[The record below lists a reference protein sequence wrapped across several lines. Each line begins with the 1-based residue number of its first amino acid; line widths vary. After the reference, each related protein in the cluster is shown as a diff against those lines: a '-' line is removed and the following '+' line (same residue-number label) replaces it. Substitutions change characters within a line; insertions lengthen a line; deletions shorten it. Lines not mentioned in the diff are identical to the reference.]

1 MTSKL
6 IAEVLMFILQE
17 LLWRTRAFSQH
28 FDQWTKQG
36 YEFDE
41 TLKTE
46 ALKPAQEALMKLFAV
61 SLERN
66 QMMYSQTC
74 VLATTCLKSQT
85 YVLFYINAIK
95 AKHISFWMVALNG
108 VITV

>member
-1 MTSKL
+1 MPLSESSNHTLMTSKL
-6 IAEVLMFILQE
+6 IAKVLVFILQE

-28 FDQWTKQG
+28 FDQWTRQG

-66 QMMYSQTC
+66 EPRCENRSSGFPTRSDTNRVVQSHKMGR
-74 VLATTCLKSQT
+74 VLK
-85 YVLFYINAIK
+85 
-95 AKHISFWMVALNG
+95 FW
-108 VITV
+108 I